1 MKRRKSLLKT
11 LLGKLRKEP
20 APPVVIRA
28 TPERRSLR
36 RTVGSSIE
44 GLEGRI
50 APASLISLN
59 TIEYQDADGDAVTV
73 KFSKNIFDGP
83 TRSLQLAKANQVLR
97 FSGLAGVTDS
107 DLSTQQLQLIDL
119 TQLATALGTGLS
131 FSVTAVPGT
140 TGNGFAD
147 IGAIKGNNLALGAI
161 MIDGDLG
168 QIDAGRSGTATG
180 LASLTV
186 QSLGVRG
193 IDTQVPAGADLVSTI
208 TGALG
213 SLKVFGDV
221 KDARLSA
228 VNGSGASVGKIGNI
242 TIGGSLFGRT
252 AAEAASNNTGLIDS
266 AGDIGAVKIG
276 TDSTDGIFGGG
287 GSGSG
292 QVNAAGKI
300 ASVTVTGSIVGGAGE
315 FSGRV
320 DARGSMGAVKV
331 GTTLSNGIIGG
342 AGANSG
348 QIVAAGALSS
358 LTVSGSLDG
367 DSGVSSGSVL
377 ASGNVGAVKIGGD
390 LEGGSGEGSGR
401 LQSGG
406 NIASVSIGDDIL
418 AGTGANS
425 GQISAQIVNSLTAND
440 INGTIASAGLRSG
453 GLVVGKLTNLTLSG
467 SLLGGSGGQSGFVEV
482 VGDVGTLKILRDVA
496 GGTGVSS
503 ASIVAHGKL
512 ASVTISGN
520 IIGGDGAGSAT
531 IVSGFNPDRV
541 GDMGVVKLLGRVE
554 GGVGFGSGAIIS
566 NGKLASVT
574 LGGTATALLDVLKG
588 GTGEF
593 SGSITSSGGMGT
605 VKVTGNLVGGGGAS
619 SGTLL
624 SYDRTEITGE
634 FAGSIGAVT
643 ITGQLRGG
651 GGEHSGGLRAD
662 GDLKSLTVGSWN
674 GGTGADSGSLH
685 TGEGGIQAGKSGAIK
700 VLNTFQAHGTPGL
713 GSASIVIGSKLTSL
727 AINGAASGAN
737 VHVGDALG
745 SLSFGGDATNVT
757 VTARGQAVQ
766 GRSVDLAIG
775 RIDVKGSVSGSDFL
789 AGYDPNGNAVNPDAQ
804 IGAVKVLSGWT
815 ASNLVAGVIAG
826 ADAGFGNPLDAKAPG
841 ADSAAILSKI
851 ASVQIGGIVTGT
863 TSAGDHFGFVAQ
875 DVVSFKVAG
884 VLQTARPE
892 ELDLVNND
900 VSIREIPA

>member
-20 APPVVIRA
+20 TPPTVVRVE
-28 TPERRSLR
+28 PERPAGR
-36 RTVGSSIE
+36 RPVGSSIE

-59 TIEYQDADGDAVTV
+59 TVQYQDADGDTVTV
-73 KFSKNIFDGP
+73 KFSKNVFDGP

-97 FSGLAGVTDS
+97 FTGLAGVTDT

-131 FSVTAVPGT
+131 FSVTAVSGA

-147 IGAIKGNNLALGAI
+147 VGAIKGDNLALGAVA
-161 MIDGDLG
+161 IDGDLG

-180 LASLTV
+180 LASLTL
-186 QSLGVRG
+186 QSLGVSG
-193 IDTQVPAGADLVSTI
+193 IATQVPAGASLVSTI

-213 SLKVFGDV
+213 SLKIFGDV
-221 KDARLSA
+221 QDARLSA
-228 VNGSGASVGKIGNI
+228 VTGAKGSVGKIGSI

-252 AAEAASNNTGLIDS
+252 AVEAASNNTGLIDS
-266 AGDIGAVKIG
+266 SGDIGTVKIG
-276 TDSTDGIFGGG
+276 TDATDGIFGGG

-300 ASVTVTGSIVGGAGE
+300 GSLTVTGSIVGGAGE

-331 GTTLSNGIIGG
+331 GTNLTNGIIGG

-348 QIVAAGALSS
+348 QIVAAGALTS

-367 DSGVSSGSVL
+367 DSGLSSGSVL

-406 NIASVSIGDDIL
+406 NITSVSIADDIL

-425 GQISAQIVNSLTAND
+425 GQISAQIISSLTAND
-440 INGTIASAGLRSG
+440 LNGTIASAGLRSG
-453 GLVVGKLTNLTLSG
+453 GLVVGKLTSLTLSG

-482 VGDVGTLKILRDVA
+482 IGDAGTLKILGDVT

-520 IIGGDGAGSAT
+520 VSGGDGAGSAT

-541 GDMGVVKLLGRVE
+541 GDMGVVKVLGRVE

-574 LGGTATALLDVLKG
+574 LGGTATAALDVLEG
-588 GTGEF
+588 GIGDF
-593 SGSITSSGGMGT
+593 SGSITSYGAMGT
-605 VKVTGNLVGGGGAS
+605 VKITGSLAGGGGAS

-624 SYDRTEITGE
+624 SYDRTEISGE

-651 GGEHSGGLRAD
+651 AGENSGGLRAD

-685 TGEGGIQAGKSGAIK
+685 TGKGGLQVGKSGAIK
-700 VLNTFQAHGTPGL
+700 VLNTFQAHGTPGV
-713 GSASIVIGSKLTSL
+713 GSASIVIGNNLTSL
-727 AINGAASGAN
+727 AINGAVSGAN
-737 VHVGDALG
+737 VQVGAAFG
-745 SLSFGGDATNVT
+745 SLSFGGDAEDVT

-775 RIDVKGSVSGSDFL
+775 RIDVQGSVTGSDFL
-789 AGYDPNGNAVNPDAQ
+789 AGYDVNGNAVNPDAQ
-804 IGAVKVLSGWT
+804 IGAVKVLANWT

-841 ADSAAILSKI
+841 ADSATILSKI
-851 ASVQIGGIVTGT
+851 ASVQIGGTVTGT
-863 TSAGDHFGFVAQ
+863 ALAGDHFGFVAQ
-875 DVVSFKVAG
+875 DVGSFKVAG
-884 VLQTARPE
+884 VLKTARPE
-892 ELDLVNND
+892 ALDLVNND
-900 VSIREIPA
+900 VSIRVIPA